1 MSKILEAMRR
11 SSQGPLDLN
20 ERLRTFDQGNLFPPL
35 TADRVGEFEQLAN
48 SLINHNS
55 ETTGSVVTFA
65 STTGGEGNSYVSYN
79 CARYLAM
86 MVGRK
91 VAWID
96 GNFRKPQQKIV
107 DSSINFR
114 ELLANPDS
122 LPDFDNTAE
131 LVVAGNGTRKM
142 NALDYLKG
150 PEYLRLIENL
160 KRSFYFTIIDAPPI
174 LDSVEVAHLA
184 RPTLGLV
191 VVVESK
197 RLKYEVVKHGLERM
211 QSLDVKVLGTT
222 LNRRSYHLPDFLY
235 RRL

>member
-11 SSQGPLDLN
+11 SAQGSLNLD

-48 SLINHNS
+48 SLISHNS
-55 ETTGSVVTFA
+55 DTTGSVVVFA
-65 STTGGEGNSYVSYN
+65 STTHGEGTSYVSYN
-79 CARYLAM
+79 TARYLAM

-96 GNFRKPQQKIV
+96 GNFRKPQPKIV
-107 DSSINFR
+107 DSRINFR
-114 ELLANPDS
+114 DLLANPDS
-122 LPDFDNTAE
+122 VPQLDKAAE
-131 LVVAGNGTRKM
+131 LVVAGNGTRKL

-174 LDSVEVAHLA
+174 LDAVETAHLA
-184 RPTLGLV
+184 KPTAGLV

-211 QSLDVKVLGTT
+211 QSLDVKILGTT
-222 LNRRSYHLPDFLY
+222 LNRRSYDLPDFLY

>member
-1 MSKILEAMRR
+1 MSKILEAMKR
-11 SSQGPLDLN
+11 SSQGQLN
-20 ERLRTFDQGNLFPPL
+20 LSERLRTFDQGTLFPPL
-35 TADRVGEFEQLAN
+35 TVDRVGEFEQLAN
-48 SLINHNS
+48 SLINLS
-55 ETTGSVVTFA
+55 TGTTGSVVTFA
-65 STTGGEGNSYVSYN
+65 ASTKGEGNSYVSYN

-96 GNFRKPQQKIV
+96 GNFRNPQQKVI
-107 DSSINFR
+107 DSPVNFR
-114 ELLANPDS
+114 DLLHDPGS
-122 LPDFDNTAE
+122 LPEFDNSAE
-131 LVVAGNGTRKM
+131 LVVIGNGQRRM

-150 PEYLRLIENL
+150 PEYLRLIESL

-184 RPTLGLV
+184 NPTAGLV

-211 QSLDVKVLGTT
+211 RSLEVKVLGTA
-222 LNRRSYHLPDFLY
+222 LNRRNYALPDFLY